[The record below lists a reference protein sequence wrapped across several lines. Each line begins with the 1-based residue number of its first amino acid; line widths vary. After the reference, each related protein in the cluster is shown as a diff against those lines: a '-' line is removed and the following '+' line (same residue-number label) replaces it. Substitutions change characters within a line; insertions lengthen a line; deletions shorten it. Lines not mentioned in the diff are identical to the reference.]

1 MINWRNGKGGFVG
14 GLKNI
19 IGGVFRYSHSI
30 TTATVVT
37 IPKAFGVISLI
48 DDSGQ
53 GLNSSIDATGQGVTS
68 LIASSFGVLSLIDNS
83 GQGLTSLI
91 DTEGKGVESD
101 I

>member
-1 MINWRNGKGGFVG
+1 MAFSGFQKTRLGLAAFARGLYGSFAGKTEKTTGKGF
-14 GLKNI
+14 
-19 IGGVFRYSHSI
+19 GVF
-30 TTATVVT
+30 
-37 IPKAFGVISLI
+37 SLI

-53 GLNSSIDATGQGVTS
+53 GLTGPIDATGQGVDS
-68 LIASSFGVLSLIDNS
+68 LITSSLGVLSLIDNS

>member
-30 TTATVVT
+30 TTETVVT
-37 IPKAFGVISLI
+37 IPKAFGVVSLI

-53 GLNSSIDATGQGVTS
+53 GLSSAIDVTGQGVDS
-68 LIASSFGVLSLIDNS
+68 LITSSLGVLSLIDN
-83 GQGLTSLI
+83 QGVGVTSLI